1 MRLSTLLLIC
11 LFLFACTHL
20 TAKTAWRLRIQ
31 DGHIAALSLALLAL
45 GAFPLSLSASVTVNP
60 ASAAL
65 LVYALLLCR
74 GLPDILEALLTGL
87 LAGLL
92 GWGLCSLIRFY
103 EMGFLLAL
111 PAAILPALLQSRK
124 RTALLAAT
132 CAPLFYG
139 LFRMLED
146 WYLFDWRTLA
156 FGGDIQLDA
165 QIAALFLLALLWYLP
180 HGRRRGERRIPHP
193 VG

>member
-11 LFLFACTHL
+11 LFLFACTRL

-31 DGHIAALSLALLAL
+31 DVHIAALSLALLAL
-45 GAFPLSLSASVTVNP
+45 GAFPLSLSESVTVNP

-65 LVYALLLCR
+65 LLYALCLCR
-74 GLPDILEALLTGL
+74 GVPDILEALLTGL
-87 LAGLL
+87 LAGLI
-92 GWGLCSLIRFY
+92 GWCLCSLIHFY
-103 EMGFLLAL
+103 EMGVLLAL

-124 RTALLAAT
+124 RTALLAAA

-146 WYLFDWRTLA
+146 WYLFDWRVLE
-156 FGGDIQLDA
+156 FGGGIQLDA
-165 QIAALFLLALLWYLP
+165 EIAALFLLALLWYLP
-180 HGRRRGERRIPHP
+180 LGRRRGARRIPHP
-193 VG
+193 AG